1 MWFRGALLALG
12 VALTLVSPTTTVQA
26 QEITF
31 EITNDFGRD
40 IQVEFYSQ
48 NRNHA
53 WPGGNRAYNLN
64 RGDTQTYKL
73 ACQRGEKICYGG
85 WVKGNARTYW
95 GVGLNGKQSCDRCCV
110 FCGDGVLRRTLN

>member
-26 QEITF
+26 QEISF
-31 EITNDFGRD
+31 EITNDYGRD

-73 ACQRGEKICYGG
+73 ACQSGEKICYGG
-85 WVKGNARTYW
+85 WVKGDARTYW

-110 FCGDGVLRRTLN
+110 FCGDGILKRTLN